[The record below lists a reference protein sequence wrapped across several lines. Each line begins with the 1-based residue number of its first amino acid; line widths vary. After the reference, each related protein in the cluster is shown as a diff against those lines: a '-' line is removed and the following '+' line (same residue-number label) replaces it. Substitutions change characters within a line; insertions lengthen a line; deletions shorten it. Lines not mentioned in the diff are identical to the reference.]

1 MTARPGLAA
10 ARRKAGFTQQGLAD
24 VLGVRKGTVCGWE
37 TGATGI
43 NASRR
48 PAIAAALD
56 ISLSELDRLIAGE
69 QPNVTAFVVS
79 STPESTW
86 EIDVDR
92 LPRRFYAAVPPAA
105 SEINLDHDGPAA
117 LIRVEQFIEQL
128 TANVRLNR
136 SAALRERR
144 RSG

>member
-56 ISLSELDRLIAGE
+56 ISLAELDRLIAGE
-69 QPNVTAFVVS
+69 QPSTVGFVVS
-79 STPESTW
+79 SAPESTW

-92 LPRRFYAAVPPAA
+92 LPRRFYAAVPPPA
-105 SEINLDHDGPAA
+105 SEISLEHDGPAA
-117 LIRVEQFIEQL
+117 LVRVAEYIAQL
-128 TANVRLNR
+128 TANIRVNR
-136 SAALRERR
+136 SAALPERH
-144 RSG
+144 RSR